1 MERATSGCQT
11 DASQFLY
18 SSVPQGPKTVQANTD
33 PLPLP
38 RGENLE
44 ASGFRS
50 TRYSISPCTSRSTI
64 VRALISFTRHRRP
77 SLGRTQPWY
86 AQMKPFLAQWSG
98 SNTCGSSPLRLTW
111 QAWLLVVEIVS
122 WKSVARCVRLE
133 RSSRGVPGHC
143 SLPFYQTHG
152 DTWEATLVNNF
163 QELQPWKC
171 GGRCPDNPVRVVL
184 VVDYTLPSICT
195 HLPPTRFLRLAIR
208 ATGCS
213 GSRIVG
219 EHCS

>member
-1 MERATSGCQT
+1 M
-11 DASQFLY
+11 
-18 SSVPQGPKTVQANTD
+18 QANTD

-50 TRYSISPCTSRSTI
+50 TRYSISPYTDRSTI
-64 VRALISFTRHRRP
+64 VRALISSIRHWHP

-86 AQMKPFLAQWSG
+86 ARMKPFLAQWSG
-98 SNTCGSSPLRLTW
+98 SNTCGSSPLKLTW
-111 QAWLLVVEIVS
+111 QTWLLVAEIVS

-152 DTWEATLVNNF
+152 DTWEATLADSF

-171 GGRCPDNPVRVVL
+171 GGRCRDNPVRVDL
-184 VVDYTLPSICT
+184 AVDYLFPSICT
-195 HLPPTRFLRLAIR
+195 YPLPTSFLRLAIC
-208 ATGCS
+208 ATGCF

-219 EHCS
+219 EI